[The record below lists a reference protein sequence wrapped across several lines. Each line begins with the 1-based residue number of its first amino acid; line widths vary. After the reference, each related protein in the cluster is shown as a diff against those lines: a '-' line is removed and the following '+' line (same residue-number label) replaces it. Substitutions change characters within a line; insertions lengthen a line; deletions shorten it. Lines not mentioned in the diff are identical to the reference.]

1 MTTLSWDL
9 GTAYDFFVSLQVLH
23 QPADFGLRPSWAA
36 GVRSRI
42 PAGPREFLERTFAF
56 FPAPL
61 RWIHSLPLQPKD
73 SNAALAV
80 LAALPA
86 GDRLAALTLTSDTP
100 SPIAET
106 VLSIA
111 QRGTWNDT
119 DLEVLRSTYQKRG
132 YALHANTLP
141 ALCQA
146 WSDPTAFGEA
156 FLPAL
161 QAYRECF
168 FAEEELRIAPVLESS
183 LARAQALA
191 ETMPLTELLT
201 ELSNGV
207 QFSELETL
215 KTLYLAPSYWSTP
228 LIFIRNFGEGQK
240 FILFAGRPANQ
251 ALVPGENVPADVIN
265 ALKALADP
273 TRLRIL
279 RYLADQPLTPT
290 DLSQRL
296 RLRPPTVI
304 HHLSALRLAGLVQIT
319 IQAEGERRYAL
330 RSEAVETALRH
341 TRSFLKLPPS

>member
-156 FLPAL
+156 FLP
-161 QAYRECF
+161 
-168 FAEEELRIAPVLESS
+168 
-183 LARAQALA
+183 
-191 ETMPLTELLT
+191 
-201 ELSNGV
+201 
-207 QFSELETL
+207 
-215 KTLYLAPSYWSTP
+215 
-228 LIFIRNFGEGQK
+228 
-240 FILFAGRPANQ
+240 
-251 ALVPGENVPADVIN
+251 
-265 ALKALADP
+265 
-273 TRLRIL
+273 
-279 RYLADQPLTPT
+279 
-290 DLSQRL
+290 
-296 RLRPPTVI
+296 
-304 HHLSALRLAGLVQIT
+304 
-319 IQAEGERRYAL
+319 
-330 RSEAVETALRH
+330 
-341 TRSFLKLPPS
+341 

>member
-1 MTTLSWDL
+1 ML
-9 GTAYDFFVSLQVLH
+9 F
-23 QPADFGLRPSWAA
+23 
-36 GVRSRI
+36 RS
-42 PAGPREFLERTFAF
+42 P
-56 FPAPL
+56 
-61 RWIHSLPLQPKD
+61 
-73 SNAALAV
+73 
-80 LAALPA
+80 
-86 GDRLAALTLTSDTP
+86 
-100 SPIAET
+100 
-106 VLSIA
+106 
-111 QRGTWNDT
+111 
-119 DLEVLRSTYQKRG
+119 
-132 YALHANTLP
+132 LHANTLP

-146 WSDPTAFGEA
+146 WSDPTAFGET
-156 FLPAL
+156 FLSAL

-191 ETMPLTELLT
+191 EILPLTELLT

-330 RSEAVETALRH
+330 RVEAVETALRH